1 MSPFSRTMRAWY
13 STLAAVGT
21 TSRRCD
27 RYSLPPEASS
37 SPRSASSSARVR
49 TSTTTPRSLRA
60 TIARK
65 IRRWPSRK
73 NSVSSANSDAR
84 RIASRSMII
93 APSTAC
99 SASSDHGGRRS
110 RNVSATDGAIEEFS
124 SKLDIFPRWPLPGRI
139 SQERRGMVRDHQR
152 HAIIS
157 VNSAAQFADSFTC
170 IQQRLGGKR
179 PERHDHAWLDQ
190 LDLAEEIRTTGLNF
204 IRHRIAIA
212 GRAMLQDVANVDVV
226 PRKFNG
232 SENLVEELAR
242 LADKR
247 SPEFVFGGTGRFSDA
262 HEVGVGIPF
271 TGNRIL
277 RFEVKWTKR
286 ACRDSGVEFSQRG
299 ELCGTAE

>member
-73 NSVSSANSDAR
+73 NRVSSVNSAAR
-84 RIASRSMII
+84 KIASRSMII

-110 RNVSATDGAIEEFS
+110 RNVSATVGAIEEFS

-139 SQERRGMVRDHQR
+139 SEERRWMIGHYQW
-152 HAIIS
+152 HAVIS
-157 VNSAAQFADSFTC
+157 VNSAAQFANSFSRV
-170 IQQRLGGKR
+170 QQRLGGKS

-190 LDLAEEIRTTGLNF
+190 LDLANEVRTAGLNF

-212 GRAMLQDVANVDVV
+212 GRAMLQDVANVDIAA
-226 PRKFNG
+226 RKFNR
-232 SENLVEELAR
+232 SENLVEELTC
-242 LADKR
+242 LPDKW
-247 SPEFVFGGTGRFSDA
+247 STEFVFGGAGRFTNT
-262 HEVGVGIPF
+262 HEVGAGIPF

-277 RFEVKWTKR
+277 CLEMKWTKC
-286 ACRDSGVEFSQRG
+286 A
-299 ELCGTAE
+299 